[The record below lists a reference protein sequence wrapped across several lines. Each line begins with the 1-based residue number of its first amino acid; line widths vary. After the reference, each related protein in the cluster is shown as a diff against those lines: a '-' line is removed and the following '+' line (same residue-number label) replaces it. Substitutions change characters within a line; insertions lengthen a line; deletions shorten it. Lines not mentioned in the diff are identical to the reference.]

1 MQGKAMSREGLQL
14 EMRNEKL
21 AIIAINYKVRRTLY
35 LKE

>member
-1 MQGKAMSREGLQL
+1 MSREGLRL

-21 AIIAINYKVRRTLY
+21 AIIAINYSNYKVRRTLY

>member
-21 AIIAINYKVRRTLY
+21 AIIAIIAIIR
-35 LKE
+35 